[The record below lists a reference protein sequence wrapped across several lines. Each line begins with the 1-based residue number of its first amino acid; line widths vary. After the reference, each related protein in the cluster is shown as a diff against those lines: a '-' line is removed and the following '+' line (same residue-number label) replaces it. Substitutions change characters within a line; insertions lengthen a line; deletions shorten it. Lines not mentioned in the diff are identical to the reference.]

1 MEDNKTHKVVIYN
14 DDVNSYDYVTACLIR
29 MCKHEV
35 TQAEQCAIVAHN
47 VGKCAVKSGAFLDMF
62 ELKATFDQ
70 LEIKSEIEEYASDL
84 Y

>member
-1 MEDNKTHKVVIYN
+1 MEETKTHKIVIYN

-35 TQAEQCAIVAHN
+35 TQAEQ
-47 VGKCAVKSGAFLDMF
+47 CAVKSGAFLDMF

>member
-14 DDVNSYDYVTACLIR
+14 DTVNSYDYVTACLIR
-29 MCKHEV
+29 MCEHDP
-35 TQAEQCAIVAHN
+35 TQAEQCAVIAHN
-47 VGKCAVKSGAFLDMF
+47 VGKCAVKSGSFLDMF